1 MKLSYIF
8 EMLASGELGNL
19 HLVEEDKLSIKPD
32 KALIIVRN
40 INAGLNDL
48 HTRFT
53 IKKNIVDIPI
63 IVGEDTYEI
72 ATDDFIEIL
81 DIYQDGLPMVA
92 GTQYTLLSPSRIKF
106 KDKLGILS
114 TISVEYKAKHRVLS
128 EVDITMDSEVSL
140 PDSYLNALMYFI
152 ASRLYTSAVNR
163 LDGDLNEGTTYMSK
177 FLTEVG
183 LLTNQ
188 GIDVDEFI
196 PMNNFNSRGFV

>member
-40 INAGLNDL
+40 VNAALNDL

-53 IKKNIVDIPI
+53 LKKNVVDVPV

-72 ATDDFIEIL
+72 DTDDFIEVL
-81 DIYQDGLPMVA
+81 DIYQDGLAMGA
-92 GTQYTLLSPSRIKF
+92 GTQYVMLSPNRIKF

-128 EVDITMDSEVSL
+128 EVDITMDSEVNL

-177 FLTEVG
+177 FLAEVA

-196 PMNNFNSRGFV
+196 PMDNFNSRGFV

>member
-40 INAGLNDL
+40 INAALNDL

-53 IKKNIVDIPI
+53 LKKNTVDIPI

-72 ATDDFIEIL
+72 VADDFIELL
-81 DIYQDGLPMVA
+81 DVYEDGLPMTA
-92 GTQYTLLSPSRIKF
+92 GKHYVLLSPNRIKF

-114 TISVEYKAKHRVLS
+114 VISVEYKAKHRVLS

-152 ASRLYTSAVNR
+152 ASRLYTSVVNR
-163 LDGDLNEGTTYMSK
+163 LDGDLNEGAAYMSK
-177 FLTEVG
+177 YLAEVA
-183 LLTNQ
+183 LLADQ

-196 PMNNFNSRGFV
+196 PMDNFNSRGFV